1 QWESR
6 YRSAPADRSGDSLQP
21 ETIGNHRTPS
31 SSALHRTDGAR
42 TSCARQAI
50 SSGYRRQQGECE
62 RALEALAEVTSCFQQ
77 LATSLGS
84 CADGHFLREEM
95 EDARILAQQLCG
107 GVSGRLLHVMSECD
121 SGPHEDR
128 QLWERLWVHFLS
140 ALENLLLSLRKTGD
154 LIGHFPLSQRSD
166 RRSLVQ
172 TGCTDGVVG
181 LVLRSGA
188 IQTPSTRADLPNLD
202 LTSHMAAL
210 EELLA
215 DMQRRVPVPFWS
227 IEASQLAWS
236 EAQGDTV
243 DHEDTLEDLME
254 VEVVNS
260 PTCCPRPCCGLH

>member
-1 QWESR
+1 MEISKDIGGCVQCSLDESSTR
-6 YRSAPADRSGDSLQP
+6 HL
-21 ETIGNHRTPS
+21 
-31 SSALHRTDGAR
+31 
-42 TSCARQAI
+42 
-50 SSGYRRQQGECE
+50 QGECE

-95 EDARILAQQLCG
+95 EDARLLAQQLCG
-107 GVSGRLLHVMSECD
+107 
-121 SGPHEDR
+121 
-128 QLWERLWVHFLS
+128 
-140 ALENLLLSLRKTGD
+140 
-154 LIGHFPLSQRSD
+154 
-166 RRSLVQ
+166 
-172 TGCTDGVVG
+172 GCTDGVVG

-188 IQTPSTRADLPNLD
+188 IQTPSTRADQPNLD
-202 LTSHMAAL
+202 LTSHIAAL

>member
-1 QWESR
+1 MEISNDIGGCLQC
-6 YRSAPADRSGDSLQP
+6 SLDKCS
-21 ETIGNHRTPS
+21 T
-31 SSALHRTDGAR
+31 
-42 TSCARQAI
+42 
-50 SSGYRRQQGECE
+50 RRLQGECE

-95 EDARILAQQLCG
+95 EDARMLAQQLCG
-107 GVSGRLLHVMSECD
+107 ECD
-121 SGPHEDR
+121 SGPHEER
-128 QLWERLWVHFLS
+128 QRWERLWVHFLS

-172 TGCTDGVVG
+172 TGCTDGVVS

-188 IQTPSTRADLPNLD
+188 IQTPSAREVEPNLD
-202 LTSHMAAL
+202 LARHIMKL

-227 IEASQLAWS
+227 IEASQSAWS

-243 DHEDTLEDLME
+243 DREDTLEDLME